1 MIAVSACLAGVCC
14 RYDGNSN
21 ENEYIVE
28 LVRKK
33 EAILICPEQ
42 LGGLATPRY
51 PCEIVNKEETPKVIN
66 SEGEDK
72 TKEFTKGAEEALKIC
87 KLYGVK
93 KAILKAKSP
102 SCGFWKVYDG
112 NFQRK
117 LINGIGITAKLF
129 IENGIEV
136 VDETTY

>member
-14 RYDGNSN
+14 RYDGKSN
-21 ENEYIVE
+21 ANEKIVE
-28 LVRKK
+28 MVRKK

-42 LGGLATPRY
+42 LGGLTTPRY
-51 PCEIVNKEETPKVIN
+51 PCEIVNEKVIN

-72 TKEFTKGAEEALKIC
+72 TDEFRRGAEEALKIC
-87 KLYGVK
+87 QLYGIK

-102 SCGFWKVYDG
+102 SCGFGKVYDG
-112 NFQRK
+112 NFQKK
-117 LINGIGITAKLF
+117 LVTGMGVTAKLF

-136 VDETTY
+136 VDETAY